1 MTLLRK
7 LEDQIHFVRTGTHD
21 RENNLVVE
29 ESVVRKVDKDLRIQP
44 QTQAMKTKAF

>member
-7 LEDQIHFVRTGTHD
+7 LLRKLEGQIHFVRTGTRD

-29 ESVVRKVDKDLRIQP
+29 ESVVRKVNKDLRIQP
-44 QTQAMKTKAF
+44 QTLRP